1 MYLAPSTL
9 AVLLTLIDKAAGS
22 VSTRKIFAP
31 GVVLANVF

>member
-1 MYLAPSTL
+1 MYLAPLPL
-9 AVLLTLIDKAAGS
+9 AILLTLIDKAAGS